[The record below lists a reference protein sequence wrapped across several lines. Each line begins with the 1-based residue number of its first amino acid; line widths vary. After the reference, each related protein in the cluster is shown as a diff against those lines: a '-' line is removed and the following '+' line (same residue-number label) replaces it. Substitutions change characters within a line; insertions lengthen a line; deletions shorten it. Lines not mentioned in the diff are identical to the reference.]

1 MVTRV
6 IDDETILV
14 PIYKTSEEI
23 NCIYTLNKVASMV
36 WHMIDGKR
44 TLSEIKENIL
54 RDFDT
59 TPKEVDERMDNLLKD
74 LEEIKAI
81 VTQRKI
87 R

>member
-23 NCIYTLNKVASMV
+23 SCIYTLNKVASRV
-36 WHMIDGKR
+36 WEMIDGKR

-59 TPKEVDERMDNLLKD
+59 TPKEIDEKMDNLLKD
-74 LEEIKAI
+74 LTEIKAI
-81 VTQRKI
+81 VIQRNS